1 MPVPMGRVFEM
12 SAQAD
17 KSADLNEQAFAEYHL
32 YTLEHA
38 ATLRDRESQRLT
50 MLEPREAKLRPR
62 YLFRG
67 SDPRGVRVQLE
78 GENSAASG
86 LGVPLPAG
94 RVRFYEADPSG
105 ALQFT
110 GETRIGHTAENEK
123 LTLDVGIAFDLAAER
138 REVQSR
144 RISDREREY
153 AVEISLRN
161 RKPKDVSIVVEENV
175 PGDYEITQKTHD
187 FTRKDANT
195 IQFVVPVG
203 AGKEVKVGYTV
214 RARF

>member
-1 MPVPMGRVFEM
+1 M
-12 SAQAD
+12 
-17 KSADLNEQAFAEYHL
+17 
-32 YTLEHA
+32 
-38 ATLRDRESQRLT
+38 
-50 MLEPREAKLRPR
+50 
-62 YLFRG
+62 
-67 SDPRGVRVQLE
+67 
-78 GENSAASG
+78 
-86 LGVPLPAG
+86 
-94 RVRFYEADPSG
+94 
-105 ALQFT
+105 
-110 GETRIGHTAENEK
+110 
-123 LTLDVGIAFDLAAER
+123 GIAFDLAGER